1 MNTQTTE
8 LTTQTGEGPIWGNTE
23 QIGNIQRVAKMFAS
37 SPLVP
42 QIYQGEKG
50 IGSCVIALNM
60 AHRMGADP
68 LMVMQNLYVVHGRP
82 SWSAQFLIACFN
94 QTGRFTPVRFR
105 MQGDEGTDSWGCR
118 AYTKDLETGEEIQ
131 GPIVTIALAKAEGWY
146 SKNGSKWKTIPELM
160 LRYRAA
166 AWMIRTTAPEI
177 AMGLPTQEE
186 QYDVGDAKVGNVKDV
201 AARIDSLQSAEPE
214 SAEQSDLSDATT
226 DTNLDSFPPDDPTLE
241 KPKKKGS
248 LLPDDG
254 NDGYP
259 LPH

>member
-1 MNTQTTE
+1 MSTQTTE
-8 LTTQTGEGPIWGNTE
+8 LTTQAGEGPIWCNSE

-42 QIYQGEKG
+42 QIYQGDKG

-94 QTGRFTPVRFR
+94 QTGRFDPVRFR
-105 MQGDEGTDSWGCR
+105 MQGEEGTDAWGCR

-131 GPIVTIALAKAEGWY
+131 GPLITIALAKAEGWY

-186 QYDVGDAKVGNVKDV
+186 QYDIGEAKVANVKDI
-201 AARIDSLQSAEPE
+201 AAKIESLGTQDPTPAHDNFINEDTIPTG
-214 SAEQSDLSDATT
+214 DDPDA
-226 DTNLDSFPPDDPTLE
+226 FPPEET
-241 KPKKKGS
+241 PKKKGKGS
-248 LLPDDG
+248 LLPEEKE
-254 NDGYP
+254 YP